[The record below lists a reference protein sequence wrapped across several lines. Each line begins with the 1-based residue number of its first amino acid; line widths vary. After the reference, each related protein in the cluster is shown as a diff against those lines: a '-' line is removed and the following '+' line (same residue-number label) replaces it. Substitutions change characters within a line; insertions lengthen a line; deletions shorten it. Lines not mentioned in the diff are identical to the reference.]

1 MTAALLPNTNQQRAD
16 FARVQSTFER
26 TSKMEAVILEEKPG
40 SGVTVVNG
48 RECMFDAKGQ
58 PIPLVNVAPADKLQ
72 DEMVRKIMGFAVNLN
87 AQISRFRDHTMGD
100 LCSFD
105 ALLAQE
111 YGAKIGGAKG
121 NRTYQ
126 SFDGLLQVRVQVS
139 DLIQFGPELQVAKGL
154 IDECLT
160 DWSAGSRPE
169 IQAIVTRAFNTDKAG
184 QINKAELFMLL
195 RLEIEDGR
203 WQRAMEA
210 IRASIRVTG
219 SKEYVRFYRRRN
231 LEAGWEAVT
240 IDLAK
245 A

>member
-1 MTAALLPNTNQQRAD
+1 MD
-16 FARVQSTFER
+16 
-26 TSKMEAVILEEKPG
+26 AVILEEKPDTG
-40 SGVTVVNG
+40 ITIVNG
-48 RECMFDAKGQ
+48 RECMLDAKGQ
-58 PIPLVNVAPADKLQ
+58 AIPLVNIAPADKLL
-72 DEMVRKIMGFAVNLN
+72 DELVRKVMGFAVNLN

-100 LCSFD
+100 LCGFD

-126 SFDGLLQVRVQVS
+126 SFDGLMQIRVQVS
-139 DLIQFGPELQVAKGL
+139 DLIQFGPELQIAKGL

-160 DWSAGSRPE
+160 EWSADSRPE
-169 IQAIVTRAFNTDKAG
+169 IQALVTRAFNTDRAG

-195 RLEIEDGR
+195 RLEIDDER
-203 WQRAMEA
+203 WKRAMDA

-219 SKEYVRFYRRRN
+219 SKEYVRFYRRRTV
-231 LEAGWEAVT
+231 EANWEAIT

>member
-1 MTAALLPNTNQQRAD
+1 MD
-16 FARVQSTFER
+16 
-26 TSKMEAVILEEKPG
+26 AVILEETPDTG
-40 SGVTVVNG
+40 ITIVNG
-48 RECMFDAKGQ
+48 RECMLDAKGQ
-58 PIPLVNVAPADKLQ
+58 AIPLVNIAPADKLQ
-72 DEMVRKIMGFAVNLN
+72 DELVRKVMGFAVNLN

-100 LCSFD
+100 LCGFD

-126 SFDGLLQVRVQVS
+126 SFDGLMQIRVQVS
-139 DLIQFGPELQVAKGL
+139 DLIQFGPELQIAKGL

-160 DWSAGSRPE
+160 EWSADSRPE
-169 IQAIVTRAFNTDKAG
+169 IQALVTRAFNTDRAG

-195 RLEIEDGR
+195 RLEIDDER
-203 WQRAMEA
+203 WKRAMDA

-219 SKEYVRFYRRRN
+219 SKEYVRFYRRRTV
-231 LEAGWEAVT
+231 EANWEAIT

>member
-1 MTAALLPNTNQQRAD
+1 
-16 FARVQSTFER
+16 
-26 TSKMEAVILEEKPG
+26 MEAVILEEKPETG
-40 SGVTVVNG
+40 ITIVNG
-48 RECMFDAKGQ
+48 RECMLDVKGHA
-58 PIPLVNVAPADKLQ
+58 IPLVNVAPADKLQ
-72 DEMVRKIMGFAVNLN
+72 DELVRKIMGFAIDLN

-100 LCSFD
+100 LCGFD

-126 SFDGLLQVRVQVS
+126 SFDGLMQVRVQVS
-139 DLIQFGPELQVAKGL
+139 DLIQFGPELQIAKGL

-160 DWSAGSRPE
+160 DWSADSRPE

-184 QINKAELFMLL
+184 QINKSELFMLL
-195 RLEIEDGR
+195 RLEIEDAR
-203 WQRAMEA
+203 WKRAMEA

>member
-1 MTAALLPNTNQQRAD
+1 MD
-16 FARVQSTFER
+16 
-26 TSKMEAVILEEKPG
+26 AVILEEQPG
-40 SGVTVVNG
+40 TGVTIVNG
-48 RECMFDAKGQ
+48 RECMFDGKGQ

-72 DEMVRKIMGFAVNLN
+72 DELVRKIMGFALDLN

-100 LCSFD
+100 LCAFD

-139 DLIQFGPELQVAKGL
+139 DLIQFGPELQIAKGL

-160 DWSAGSRPE
+160 DWSADSRPE

-184 QINKAELFMLL
+184 QINKSELFMLL

-219 SKEYVRFYRRRN
+219 SKEYVRFYRRRTV
-231 LEAGWEAVT
+231 EAGWEAVT